1 MKLKNKTLLQQ
12 LSLAFAPLAL
22 FALAPQAHSADY
34 ADYAA
39 GTGVAGNT
47 NVGGLYTPAPK
58 PAADSFTG
66 ALTGGTV
73 TANLQARYENVDQKN
88 IANKANAATLRL
100 RLGYETAEYN
110 GFGGLVQIEHI
121 SANDAF
127 NSRANGMGTR
137 PVVADGG
144 ITEINQA
151 YISYSG
157 LPQTRIKFGRQLIR
171 LDNDRWIGNVVWRQ
185 NHQTYDG
192 VTAVN
197 TSLTD
202 TTITTGYI
210 TNVNR
215 VFSDLAV
222 DSSNAGN
229 FMGNHAM
236 KSPIVNV
243 SYKGLG
249 FAELVG
255 YGYFLDY
262 DRSAN
267 GAALTNGFGDKNST
281 KTIGGRIKGDAPMG
295 DYKLLY
301 TAEYAGQSAYKD
313 NPVDYNAHYTLL
325 EGGVDT
331 KAFQVKLGYEVL
343 SSALASNGTRKSLST
358 PLATLFAFNGWADVF
373 LVTPANGLQD
383 LYLNARTTV
392 AGTVLGFDFHD
403 YKADH
408 GGNKYGTELDLI
420 ASKRIDKTYSIGS
433 RYARF
438 RANGSVDLGNCAACV
453 DTNKLWIYGA
463 MNF

>member
-39 GTGVAGNT
+39 GTGVAGDT
-47 NVGGLYTPAPK
+47 NPGGLYTPAPK

-73 TANLQARYENVDQKN
+73 TANLQTRYENVEQHTSGK
-88 IANKANAATLRL
+88 KEANALTARL

-110 GFGGLVQIEHI
+110 GFGGMVQIEHI
-121 SANDAF
+121 SANDAY
-127 NSRANGMGTR
+127 NSRANGRTNYT
-137 PVVADGG
+137 VVGDGNV
-144 ITEINQA
+144 TEINQA
-151 YISYSG
+151 YVSYSG
-157 LPQTRIKFGRQLIR
+157 LPQTRLKFGRQLIR

-197 TSLTD
+197 TSFAD
-202 TTITTGYI
+202 TTITAGYI

-215 VFSDLAV
+215 VFSDASI
-222 DSSNAGN
+222 DTGNAGS
-229 FMGNHAM
+229 FLGNHQM
-236 KSPIVNV
+236 KSQIYNVN
-243 SYKGLG
+243 YKGLG

-262 DRSAN
+262 DPS
-267 GAALTNGFGDKNST
+267 ALTFGQNNST
-281 KTIGGRIKGDAPMG
+281 ATIGGRMKGSAPMG

-301 TAEYAGQSAYKD
+301 TAEYASQSAYKD
-313 NPVDYNAHYTLL
+313 NPRDYTAHYALL
-325 EGGVDT
+325 EGGVD
-331 KAFQVKLGYEVL
+331 AQNYQVKLGYEVL
-343 SSALASNGTRKSLST
+343 SSALADNGTRKSLST

-373 LVTPANGLQD
+373 LVTPANGLRD
-383 LYLNARTTV
+383 AYINARTTV
-392 AGTVLGFDFHD
+392 AGTVLGFDYHD
-403 YKADH
+403 FKADY

-438 RANGSVDLGNCAACV
+438 RANSSVDLVNCSACI